1 MAKTK
6 KLAKESVVRLTSWTR
21 FHLPREQ
28 EWPTWSAGQ
37 AGGGHYGPLKGV
49 KGCFMAS
56 LGRKVDDPEE
66 AIYII
71 EWTTMEALESF
82 QSSPA
87 CAEFLRG
94 LPENNN
100 ESQVAVESGSAL
112 RRITL
117 DDASSSTAPTSSR
130 FLVFKHITSS
140 PSSNVEEG
148 RVVVTSFLVPQTVD
162 DVTSMWKEHFYKP
175 FQYFVPRGFE
185 PVVATGSFLSKFS
198 HEWFGV
204 LSEDRWVEDMFGK
217 LDDGQ
222 GRTIIS
228 HFHLWPWDRGATPE
242 TEAASAADPEA
253 REAWDRVIAQVM
265 PPATA
270 WVQERWGI
278 RFMPP
283 PTKPEYDS
291 GELSE
296 FQKEKVGRLMSFRE
310 ANDPKKDNMSN

>member
-1 MAKTK
+1 
-6 KLAKESVVRLTSWTR
+6 
-21 FHLPREQ
+21 
-28 EWPTWSAGQ
+28 
-37 AGGGHYGPLKGV
+37 
-49 KGCFMAS
+49 
-56 LGRKVDDPEE
+56 
-66 AIYII
+66 
-71 EWTTMEALESF
+71 MEALESF
-82 QSSPA
+82 QSSPV

-94 LPENNN
+94 LPEKND
-100 ESQVAVESGSAL
+100 ESPVAVESGSAL
-112 RRITL
+112 RRVTL
-117 DDASSSTAPTSSR
+117 DDTSSSSARTASR

-162 DVTSMWKEHFYKP
+162 DVTRMWTEHFYKP

-185 PVVATGSFLSKFS
+185 PVVVTGSFLSKFS

-204 LSEDRWVEDMFGK
+204 LSEDRWVEDKFGK

-242 TEAASAADPEA
+242 MEAASAADPEA
-253 REAWDRVIAQVM
+253 REAWDRVVAQVM

-270 WVQERWGI
+270 WVQERWEI

-283 PTKPEYDS
+283 PPKPEYDS
-291 GELSE
+291 GELPE
-296 FQKEKVGRLMSFRE
+296 YQKEKVRRLVSFRE
-310 ANDPKKDNMSN
+310 ANGPKEDYTSN

>member
-6 KLAKESVVRLTSWTR
+6 KIAKESVVRLTSWTR
-21 FHLPREQ
+21 FYLPREQ
-28 EWPTWSAGQ
+28 EWPTWSADQ
-37 AGGGHYGPLKGV
+37 AGGGYYGPLKGV

-66 AIYII
+66 AVYII
-71 EWTTMEALESF
+71 
-82 QSSPA
+82 
-87 CAEFLRG
+87 
-94 LPENNN
+94 
-100 ESQVAVESGSAL
+100 VAVESGSAL
-112 RRITL
+112 RRMTL
-117 DDASSSTAPTSSR
+117 DDASSSSAPAASR
-130 FLVFKHITSS
+130 FLVFKHVTSS

-148 RVVVTSFLVPQTVD
+148 RVVMTSFLIPQTVD
-162 DVTSMWKEHFYKP
+162 DVTRMWIEHFYKS
-175 FQYFVPRGFE
+175 FHCFLPRGFE
-185 PVVATGSFLSKFS
+185 PVVATGSFLSKFL

-204 LSEDRWVEDMFGK
+204 LSEDRWVEDKFGK

-222 GRTIIS
+222 GRMIIS

-242 TEAASAADPEA
+242 MEAASAADPEA

-270 WVQERWGI
+270 WVKERWEI

-283 PTKPEYDS
+283 PPKPEYDS

-296 FQKEKVGRLMSFRE
+296 YQKEKVRRLMSFRE
-310 ANDPKKDNMSN
+310 ANGPKKDLPQIDGLAG